1 MQQVPNIHQRQCSG
15 PPEEERGE
23 FRCKECTR
31 RFNSLIGLQVHRASI
46 NQLEYQS
53 EIEVIEKGPANWSE
67 QEKLELARAEVD
79 VIRTGTREGNIEI
92 QKKIQTRSTQAQHNI
107 LIYLKFN

>member
-1 MQQVPNIHQRQCSG
+1 M
-15 PPEEERGE
+15 
-23 FRCKECTR
+23 
-31 RFNSLIGLQVHRASI
+31 HRASI
-46 NQLEYQS
+46 HQLEYQS
-53 EIEVIEKGPANWSE
+53 EIEVKKGPANWSE